1 MGRKRKFD
9 KHLPHRMYLR
19 RGSYYFVYPDGKWF
33 SLGTDYAKAMAKYG
47 ELTDP
52 GRPCVTLGEVIEK
65 YQLRVLPHKA
75 QSTQRCEAPQL
86 TRLASVFGE
95 MIPDEI
101 TTQHIYQYMDARATK
116 HPIAARQEVTL
127 LHHVFVKAIRWGA
140 ASTNPAHG
148 IEKPK
153 SKPRTRY
160 VTDGEFMAVWKLAS
174 PQLKVAMDL
183 ALLTGLRRGDLLSLT
198 RDNLTEDGI
207 LVQTSKTGKSLL
219 IQYTPALEEVLAS
232 SKKLKPQVPGRYLLR
247 NMQGKPYTSNGFSAN
262 WQRLMTKA
270 VKSGIERFSFHDI
283 RSKSGIERFSFHD
296 IRSKSASDSDSL
308 QEASERLGHSSTSL
322 TKRTYYRKALPVK
335 PLR

>member
-9 KHLPHRMYLR
+9 KHLPRRMYLR
-19 RGSYYFVYPDGKWF
+19 RGSYYFVYPNGKWF

-65 YQLRVLPHKA
+65 YRLRVLPHKA
-75 QSTQRCEAPQL
+75 KSTQRCEAPQL
-86 TRLASVFGE
+86 TRLASVLGE

-116 HPIAARQEVTL
+116 HPTAARQETTL

-140 ASTNPAHG
+140 ASTNPAQG
-148 IEKPK
+148 VEKPK
-153 SKPRTRY
+153 SKPRMRY
-160 VTDGEFMAVWKLAS
+160 VTDREFMAVRELAS

-183 ALLTGLRRGDLLSLT
+183 ALLTALRRGDLLSLT
-198 RDNLTEDGI
+198 RDNLTEDGL
-207 LVQTSKTGKSLL
+207 LVHTRKTGKALL
-219 IQYTPALEEVLAS
+219 IQYTPTLEKVLAE
-232 SKKLKPQVPGRYLLR
+232 SKKLKPQVPGHFLIR
-247 NMQGKPYTSNGFSAN
+247 NMQGKPYTGSGFATN
-262 WQRLMTKA
+262 WQRLMKKA
-270 VKSGIERFSFHDI
+270 AKNSIE
-283 RSKSGIERFSFHD
+283 KFSFHD

-322 TKRTYYRKALPVK
+322 TKRTYYRKALSVK
-335 PLR
+335 PLK